1 MPECHKCPNNQ
12 ANNIACLKCSGPAEG
27 PNNHGKTHVSV
38 EQVASFIP
46 APVPA
51 APPTDYDAAR
61 HFIRALTGLGMIER
75 EIIFSRMMGQQY
87 PDITARLNTL
97 LAKKITIQGVHARA
111 KKALKDPAFE
121 ELFKEMVMK
130 QQKRKKKG
138 QTHA

>member
-12 ANNIACLKCSGPAEG
+12 ANNIACLKCSGPSEG

-51 APPTDYDAAR
+51 DPPTDYDAAR
-61 HFIRALTGLGMIER
+61 HFIRSLTGLGMIER
-75 EIIFSRMMGQQY
+75 EIVFSRLMGQQY
-87 PDITARLNTL
+87 PDITCRLNSM

-121 ELFKEMVMK
+121 ELFQEMVVK

-138 QTHA
+138 HDNE

>member
-1 MPECHKCPNNQ
+1 MPECHDCTKKRGPDCW
-12 ANNIACLKCSGPAEG
+12 LKCKGPADG
-27 PNNHGKTHVSV
+27 PNNHGKNHVSV
-38 EQVASFIP
+38 DLVASFIP

-51 APPTDYDAAR
+51 DPPTDYDAAR

-75 EIIFSRMMGQQY
+75 EIIFSRLMGQQY

-97 LAKKITIQGVHARA
+97 LAKKITIQGVHARS

-121 ELFKEMVMK
+121 ELFREMVVK

-138 QTHA
+138 QTHE

>member
-87 PDITARLNTL
+87 PDITARLNIM

-121 ELFKEMVMK
+121 ELFKEMVVK
-130 QQKRKKKG
+130 QLKRKKKG
-138 QTHA
+138 QAEE